1 MTSKGLEPVV
11 CSECGLPWAGAC
23 VCLVIIILM
32 CGECVVVRASCGNMR
47 ATTNY
52 PLFHRQKDMLSYWL
66 MQSRLAY
73 MDGEVLDLL

>member
-1 MTSKGLEPVV
+1 
-11 CSECGLPWAGAC
+11 
-23 VCLVIIILM
+23 M
-32 CGECVVVRASCGNMR
+32 CGECVVVSASCGNMR